1 MKQSMGWLQE
11 WTARNDVTEDG
22 DDNRSLVIGLMVPA
36 RSEVSMAVAALSG
49 EKAQLLLSAQEPGG
63 VAIAMPVLITP
74 PWGAKK
80 RGGFFFTLVAEY
92 SRDRI
97 NDLADVTTGRPLSIG
112 IEVLQEELD
121 LEPERQAALEF
132 VKDGSP
138 SKSKKPRGGAS

>member
-1 MKQSMGWLQE
+1 MGWLQE

-49 EKAQLLLSAQEPGG
+49 EKAQLLLSVQEPGG
-63 VAIAMPVLITP
+63 VGIALPVQIVP

-80 RGGFFFTLVAEY
+80 RGAFYFTAVADY

-97 NDLADVTTGRPLSIG
+97 NDLADVTVGSSLAVS
-112 IEVLQEELD
+112 IEVLQDELS
-121 LEPERQAALEF
+121 LEPERQAALDF
-132 VKDGSP
+132 IKDGTP
-138 SKSKKPRGGAS
+138 SVKPQKPRGGAK